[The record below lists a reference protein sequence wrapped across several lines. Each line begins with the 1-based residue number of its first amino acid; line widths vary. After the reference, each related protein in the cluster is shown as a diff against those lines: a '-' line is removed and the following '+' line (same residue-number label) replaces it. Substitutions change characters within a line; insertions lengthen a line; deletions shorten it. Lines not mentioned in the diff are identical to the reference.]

1 MYIKYATKLLK
12 IFTDIPVIT
21 KDIVWENHGNTDKGE
36 TFNNKKVFIPVIDQ
50 IIKQYII
57 TPFVGF
63 FQS

>member
-36 TFNNKKVFIPVIDQ
+36 TFNNKKVFIPVR
-50 IIKQYII
+50 
-57 TPFVGF
+57 
-63 FQS
+63 